1 MGYGASVPPFVRY
14 GRMIKS
20 TEAPGACIERIA
32 VNTLL
37 QYWKQV
43 SLGLYRPATH
53 AGPILPWNFLF
64 AFNIVRFMT
73 DCCDLIRSFGV
84 LSLLKT
90 GAATG

>member
-1 MGYGASVPPFVRY
+1 
-14 GRMIKS
+14 MIKS

-37 QYWKQV
+37 QYWKEV

-53 AGPILPWNFLF
+53 AGPILPWIFQF

-73 DCCDLIRSFGV
+73 NCCDLIRSVGV